1 MKKYAVILFLMF
13 SCNSITMVD
22 VTKENLSVGIN
33 GLVSDIVLWRGGA
46 VTLTIY
52 KDGKFEDVGV
62 GKKFYELI
70 KKGDYFT
77 KERNSNKCSIKRN
90 DSIIC
95 LDCIEIEKEVK
106 DSLGK
111 INEWETNQKNAWKLA
126 K

>member
-90 DSIIC
+90 DSIIWIV
-95 LDCIEIEKEVK
+95 LR
-106 DSLGK
+106 
-111 INEWETNQKNAWKLA
+111 
-126 K
+126 

>member
-77 KERNSNKCSIKRN
+77 FWGIRFSDNSSDRFSGWLSINRPF
-90 DSIIC
+90 
-95 LDCIEIEKEVK
+95 L
-106 DSLGK
+106 SLWTK
-111 INEWETNQKNAWKLA
+111 TLF
-126 K
+126 